1 MDHQFFWD
9 DDPKPIRR
17 MNNTLTPHQA
27 QKILDTAIEDSTN
40 NELIKDLKTLKQW
53 LKAKI

>member
-1 MDHQFFWD
+1 MNQQFFWD
-9 DDPKPIRR
+9 DNPNPIKRI
-17 MNNTLTPHQA
+17 NNTLTPNQA

-40 NELIKDLKTLKQW
+40 DELIKDLKTLKEW